1 MSTKIIG
8 NQIDATTRAI
18 KEALQVTEQINLPSL
33 NQAAVDALG
42 TPAYG
47 TLVYNTTEDMAQI
60 YKADAAQGV
69 PGWDDVGGG
78 GPSVGEDSIIR
89 TNGTTIGETLT
100 VGPSA
105 NGGVEFTNG
114 FSAGPINIANGNTVT
129 VENGAQWFILGGE
142 DNDVGEG
149 QIMQMRYSQTPP
161 TRYLINASNLS
172 AIPNLEVTIQPTH
185 TDSKILLCAMI
196 NSDARHVSSFGFLRN
211 NSVLTSNLSG
221 NTNVGSGSVS
231 TTYHGTDDN
240 DDMKNVFIQYMDMPS
255 TTNPLTYSVGASA
268 SWSGGNRNLYIND
281 RSSNDMRSVC
291 SLTAYEIRG

>member
-18 KEALQVTEQINLPSL
+18 MEALQVTEQINLPAL
-33 NQAAVDALG
+33 NQAAVNALG

-105 NGGVEFTNG
+105 NGGVEFSNG

>member
-18 KEALQVTEQINLPSL
+18 MEALQVTEQINLPAL
-33 NQAAVDALG
+33 NQSQVNALG

-129 VENGAQWFILGGE
+129 VENGAQWFIIGGE

-149 QIMQMRYSQTPP
+149 QIMQMRYSQTPA
-161 TRYLINASNLS
+161 TRYLINSSNLS
-172 AIPNLEVTIQPTH
+172 PIPNMEVTIQPSH
-185 TDSKILLCAMI
+185 TNSKVLLVAMI
-196 NSDARHVSSFGFLRN
+196 NATSRHVFSAGFLRN
-211 NSVLTSNLSG
+211 NGVLTSGLNG
-221 NTNVGSGSVS
+221 NNNVGSGSIA
-231 TTYHGTDDN
+231 TTYIGDDTDGHMMN
-240 DDMKNVFIQYMDMPS
+240 TMIQYMDMPN
-255 TTNPLTYSVGASA
+255 TTNPCTYSVGVSS
-268 SWSGGNRNLYIND
+268 SWSGGNRNRYIND
-281 RSSNDMRSVC
+281 RDSNDMRSIC
-291 SLTAYEIRG
+291 SLAAYEIRG

>member
-18 KEALQVTEQINLPSL
+18 MEALQVTEQINLPAI

-89 TNGTTIGETLT
+89 TNGTTINETLT

-114 FSAGPINIANGNTVT
+114 FSAGPIQVSNGNTVT

-161 TRYLINASNLS
+161 TRYLINSSNLS
-172 AIPNLEVTIQPTH
+172 PIPNLEVTIQPSH
-185 TDSKILLCAMI
+185 TDSKILLMAMI

-211 NSVLTSNLSG
+211 NSVLTTNLSG

-240 DDMKNVFIQYMDMPS
+240 DDMKNVFIQYMDMPN
-255 TTNPLTYSVGASA
+255 TTNPCTYSVGASA

-281 RSSNDMRSVC
+281 RGDNDMRSIC

>member
-18 KEALQVTEQINLPSL
+18 MEALQVTEQINLPAL

-89 TNGTTIGETLT
+89 TNGTTINETLT

-114 FSAGPINIANGNTVT
+114 FSAGPISISNGNTVT
-129 VENGAQWFILGGE
+129 VENGAQWFVLGGE

-161 TRYLINASNLS
+161 DRYLIQSQNLS
-172 AIPNLEVTIQPTH
+172 PIPNLEVTIQPSH
-185 TDSKILLCAMI
+185 TNSKILLMAMI
-196 NSDARHVSSFGFLRN
+196 NADARHVTSYGFLRN
-211 NSVLTSNLSG
+211 NSILTSGLNG
-221 NTNVGSGSVS
+221 NTNVGSGSIL
-231 TTYHGTDDN
+231 TTYHSQDDN
-240 DDMKNVFIQYMDMPS
+240 DDMYNAFIQYMDMPN
-255 TTNPLTYSVGASA
+255 TTNPCTYSVGVSA
-268 SWSGGNRNLYIND
+268 SWSGGTRNLYIND
-281 RSSNDMRSVC
+281 RSSNDMRSIS

>member
-18 KEALQVTEQINLPSL
+18 MEALQVTEQINLPSL

-149 QIMQMRYSQTPP
+149 QIMQMRYSQTPA
-161 TRYLINASNLS
+161 TRYLINSSNLS
-172 AIPNLEVTIQPTH
+172 PIPNMEVTIQPSH
-185 TDSKILLCAMI
+185 TNSKVLLVAMI
-196 NSDARHVSSFGFLRN
+196 NATSRHVFSAGFLRN
-211 NSVLTSNLSG
+211 NGVLTSGLNG
-221 NTNVGSGSVS
+221 NTNVGSGSVA
-231 TTYHGTDDN
+231 TQYTGDDQDGLMWN
-240 DDMKNVFIQYMDMPS
+240 IFIQYMDMPN
-255 TTNPLTYSVGASA
+255 TTNPCTYSVGVSS

-281 RSSNDMRSVC
+281 RDSNDMRSIS